1 MKRPLI
7 IGIGGAT
14 RQNSSSELALRASLR
29 HAAAA
34 GAETLIITGPD
45 LNLPMYG
52 ADDDSRSDGVLRY
65 IAALRRCDGVI
76 LASPGYHGSIS
87 GLLKN
92 ALDYIED
99 MRADDAP
106 YLDGRAVAC
115 IVSAYGPQAM
125 GTTLS
130 AMRSIIHA
138 LRGWPTPM
146 AAAFSAVTPMFDSEG
161 ACTDPAVDNQF
172 RIIGQQVVEFAQMR
186 ASHRAGA
193 TGPTHVPTSPL
204 PELRVA
210 RG

>member
-1 MKRPLI
+1 MNRPLI
-7 IGIGGAT
+7 VGIGGTT
-14 RQNSSSELALRASLR
+14 RQNSSSEMALRAALG
-29 HAAAA
+29 HAAAY
-34 GAETLIITGPD
+34 GADTMIFTGAD

-52 ADDDSRSDGVLRY
+52 ADDDSRTDAVSRY
-65 IAALRRCDGVI
+65 IAAIRRADGI
-76 LASPGYHGSIS
+76 IIASPGYHGSIS

-99 MRADDAP
+99 MRADEAP

-115 IVSAYGPQAM
+115 IVSAYGAQAM

-146 AAAFSAVTPMFDSEG
+146 AAAFSAVTPIFDSEG
-161 ACTDPAVDNQF
+161 ACTDPAIDNQF

-186 ASHRAGA
+186 ASHRAASPGA
-193 TGPTHVPTSPL
+193 MRRATSQQ